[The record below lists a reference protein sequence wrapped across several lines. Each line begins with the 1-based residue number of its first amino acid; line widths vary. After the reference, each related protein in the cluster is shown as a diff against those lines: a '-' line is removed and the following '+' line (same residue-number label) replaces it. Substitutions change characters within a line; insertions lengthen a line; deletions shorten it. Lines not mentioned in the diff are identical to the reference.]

1 MHCIFFY
8 LSSLKLVFLIK
19 VEHAFKFWKTG
30 EFVDDKSP
38 RMFFSSDNYDD
49 KVELK
54 GGTRILTRRVTVYLS
69 TVKNLNQESWAAIF
83 EAASDFLNASRKKK
97 KGRSK
102 SASSTASSDIFEE
115 PAPEFILVSDDE

>member
-1 MHCIFFY
+1 
-8 LSSLKLVFLIK
+8 
-19 VEHAFKFWKTG
+19 
-30 EFVDDKSP
+30 
-38 RMFFSSDNYDD
+38 
-49 KVELK
+49 
-54 GGTRILTRRVTVYLS
+54 VTLYLS